1 MLHSLDLDKS
11 ITAVESRQGP
21 LAQSVE
27 QRTFNPWVVGSIPTG
42 PTNAPKHRFGTL
54 FMGGVMKRDLWLIG
68 IFVAAVSFASKTFL
82 DTTTYPKLIALTSLL
97 IGLMIFRVLKKKD
110 NGIFPALLVWNLIF
124 LLFLSTFGLDQT
136 INILLGHPG
145 RNLGLLSLLIGI
157 LTVYYFRSVHIAT
170 SLTLLLISS
179 SIISASY
186 LLAKIIQDPPLLL
199 SQFSFP
205 LSDALNQ
212 NILSL
217 YISLGVASG
226 GAVLYLKIREIPI
239 HRNPFFIL
247 ILLSIFS
254 LWRMGD
260 LQSALYLIIA
270 TLVILVINLIKN
282 HLIRSLILT
291 IPYFTS
297 PFLFLLLL
305 EKYDWIKERLDTS
318 ILERTQIASLTFD
331 YIIQD
336 SIRFHR
342 PDATA
347 DLNVQLDSTKALYV
361 DNAHNIFLE
370 FGVSFGWI
378 PMILFLFLV
387 IGIFTLKTIALSN
400 SNLPIVMRIYAISS
414 LLILYFA
421 GFITI
426 LHPIT
431 ILAFGISLASIFSLG
446 NVSISN
452 ELKGISG
459 LMGQNPVRQLI
470 DLISPKVPALSKV
483 NRIISIVLLML
494 PLALTTKD
502 VQQKWQFREI
512 EKKLVSGQIEQSIAI
527 EDLLTLTLEMKDR
540 QYLDYTGRK
549 LARIGECNKL
559 AEVIKT
565 QEKLGITDFPSTLLS
580 QWQVANC
587 PSS

>member
-1 MLHSLDLDKS
+1 
-11 ITAVESRQGP
+11 
-21 LAQSVE
+21 
-27 QRTFNPWVVGSIPTG
+27 
-42 PTNAPKHRFGTL
+42 
-54 FMGGVMKRDLWLIG
+54 MGGVMKRDLWLIG
-68 IFVAAVSFASKTFL
+68 IFVAAVSFTSKTFL

-136 INILLGHPG
+136 INILLGHPA
-145 RNLGLLSLLIGI
+145 RNLGLLSSLIGI
-157 LTVYYFRSVHIAT
+157 LTFYYFRSVHIAT

-217 YISLGVASG
+217 YISLGVVSG
-226 GAVLYLKIREIPI
+226 GALLYLKIREIPI

-260 LQSALYLIIA
+260 LQSLLYLIIMISA
-270 TLVILVINLIKN
+270 ILAINLIKN
-282 HLIRSLILT
+282 HVIRSLILI
-291 IPYFTS
+291 IPYFTA

-305 EKYDWIKERLDTS
+305 EKYDWIKERFDTS
-318 ILERTQIASLTFD
+318 ILERTQIASLSFD
-331 YIIQD
+331 YVIQE
-336 SIRFHR
+336 SIRFRR
-342 PDATA
+342 PDTTA
-347 DLNVQLDSTKALYV
+347 DLNFYLDSTKAFYV

-370 FGVSFGWI
+370 FGISFGWI
-378 PMILFLFLV
+378 SMILFLFLV
-387 IGIFTLKTIALSN
+387 VGIFTLKTIALSN

-421 GFITI
+421 SFLTI

-431 ILAFGISLASIFSLG
+431 ILAFGLSLASIFSLG

-459 LMGQNPVRQLI
+459 LIGQNPVRQLI

-483 NRIISIVLLML
+483 NRIISIILLML
-494 PLALTTKD
+494 PLALMTKD
-502 VQQKWQFREI
+502 VKQKWQFREI
-512 EKKLVSGQIEQSIAI
+512 EKKLVSGQVEQSIAI
-527 EDLLTLTLEMKDR
+527 EDLWTLTLEMKDR
-540 QYLDYTGRK
+540 QYLDYTGRQ
-549 LARIGECNKL
+549 LTRLGECNKL
-559 AEVIKT
+559 AEVIRT
-565 QEKLGITDFPSTLLS
+565 QEKLDITDFPSSLLS

-587 PSS
+587 PNS